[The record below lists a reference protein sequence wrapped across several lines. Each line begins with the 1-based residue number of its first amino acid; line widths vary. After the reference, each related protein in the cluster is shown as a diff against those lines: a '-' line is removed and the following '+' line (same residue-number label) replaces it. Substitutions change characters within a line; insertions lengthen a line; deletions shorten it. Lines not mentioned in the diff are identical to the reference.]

1 MVTPDN
7 VQNKPPNNPIAAS
20 IRIGCRHADRISD
33 PQFTNPDPGA
43 TERKRIGKDSV
54 RNIVRARGTPDS

>member
-20 IRIGCRHADRISD
+20 IRIGCRHADRILD
-33 PQFTNPDPGA
+33 PQFTNPSQRA
-43 TERKRIGKDSV
+43 SERKGVGEDSV
-54 RNIVRARGTPDS
+54 GNIVRARGTLNS